1 MNFKTFQLIIG
12 EDHPT
17 ASDLKKVA
25 DTGKFVFNTKTE
37 LFEVQNRFVEDR
49 FFGCPVTMR
58 IGNYIEIMFGMQIA
72 MSWKI
77 IRGQNHR

>member
-1 MNFKTFQLIIG
+1 MRKMNFKTFQLIIG

-49 FFGCPVTMR
+49 FFW
-58 IGNYIEIMFGMQIA
+58 
-72 MSWKI
+72 MSCYYEN
-77 IRGQNHR
+77 RELYRDHVLECR

>member
-1 MNFKTFQLIIG
+1 MRKMKFKTFQLIIG

-37 LFEVQNRFVEDR
+37 LFEVQKID
-49 FFGCPVTMR
+49 FFGCLVTMR
-58 IGNYIEIMFGMQIA
+58 IGSYIGITFGMQIA